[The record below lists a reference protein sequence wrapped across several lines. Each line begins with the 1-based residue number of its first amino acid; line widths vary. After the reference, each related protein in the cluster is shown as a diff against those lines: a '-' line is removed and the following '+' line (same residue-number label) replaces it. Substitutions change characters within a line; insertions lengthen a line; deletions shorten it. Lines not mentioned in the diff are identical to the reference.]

1 MMIKRLLFLLFVSVL
16 ISSCQI
22 VDDSSEADF
31 FILKGK
37 LDHADNIL
45 LFLEEL
51 TTTDLIPLDSFE
63 TNAYGEFSYRGDLQ
77 EAGYFILRLDGDN
90 FITLVVEPGENIYI
104 TGDASDFQINHQIQG
119 SAGSVL
125 LSDLQ
130 RNLHHNYKK
139 VDSLSMVFRES
150 QYQPNFYEVRKDL
163 QQSYREILKDQRA
176 YVKSFIRNNPRSLA
190 SIIALYQ
197 YFGNTLLLN
206 EQDHFEYFVLLS
218 ESLSEEY
225 PANRHVLDLS
235 RRVTHQQRQEFQ
247 RQLNRDNLVAGS
259 LAPEIILPDPDG
271 EMVALSSLRGNYVL
285 IDFWATWCA
294 PCRKGNQLLKD
305 VYELFQPMGFEIYA
319 ISLDRTREQWLNG
332 IESDGVMWTQV
343 SDLRFWNS
351 PVVNLYSVERIPF
364 NVLIDPEGFII
375 DKGIK
380 HTELESILS
389 EIFFTTS
396 GY

>member
-1 MMIKRLLFLLFVSVL
+1 MMIKRLFFLLSVAGL
-16 ISSCQI
+16 MFSCQFGDESI
-22 VDDSSEADF
+22 EADY

-37 LDHADNIL
+37 MDHAEHL
-45 LFLEEL
+45 LLSLEEL
-51 TTTDLIPLDSFE
+51 TTTDLIPVDSFE
-63 TNAYGEFSYRGDLQ
+63 TNAYGEFSYRGNLQ
-77 EAGYFILRLDGDN
+77 EAGYFILRLDRDN
-90 FITLVVEPGENIYI
+90 YITLVVEPGENIYI
-104 TGDASDFQINHQIQG
+104 TGDANSFHINHTIQG

-130 RNLHHNYKK
+130 RNLHRNYKK
-139 VDSLSMVFRES
+139 VDSLTMVFRES

-163 QQSYREILKDQRA
+163 QQTYRDIVEDQREF
-176 YVKSFIRNNPRSLA
+176 VKNFIRNNPRSLA

-247 RQLNRDNLVAGS
+247 RQLNRDNLAAGS
-259 LAPEIILPDPDG
+259 PAPEIILPDPDG

-305 VYELFQPMGFEIYA
+305 VYERFQPMGFEIYA

-332 IESDGVMWTQV
+332 IESDGVTWTQV

-351 PVVNLYSVERIPF
+351 PVVNLYSVERIPY
-364 NVLIDPEGFII
+364 NILIDPEGRIL
-375 DKGIK
+375 DKGIT
-380 HTELESILS
+380 HTELENILS
-389 EIFFTTS
+389 EVFQIDS
-396 GY
+396 GS